1 MPKEEPVKIAIISD
15 THDHLQNIEASM
27 DALKGAD
34 VVLHCGDLCA
44 PFVIKRLGEGLEGI
58 PLHVVWGNNE
68 GDTFMISKIAANF
81 EDVYLHGELAELD
94 LGGLR
99 IAVNHYPRIAQGLA
113 RSGLYDLVCYGHDH
127 TAHTEVVGDCT
138 LVNPGEIL
146 GMNGPSTFAIFDTE
160 TREVEHIEI

>member
-1 MPKEEPVKIAIISD
+1 MKIAVLSD
-15 THDHLQNIEASM
+15 THDNLDKIDASIST
-27 DALKGAD
+27 LKQAD

-44 PFVIKRLGEGLEGI
+44 PFVVKRLGEQLEGI
-58 PLHVVWGNNE
+58 PLHIVWGNNE
-68 GDTFMISKIAANF
+68 GDTFMIAKVAANF

-127 TAHTEVVGDCT
+127 TAHHEEINDCT
-138 LVNPGEIL
+138 LLNPGEIL
-146 GMNGPSTFAIFDTE
+146 GMNGLSTLAMFDTE

>member
-1 MPKEEPVKIAIISD
+1 MKIAVISD
-15 THDHLQNIEASM
+15 THDNLDRIDACIEKMKEAQ
-27 DALKGAD
+27 

-44 PFVIKRLGEGLEGI
+44 PFVIKRLGEKLEGI
-58 PLHVVWGNNE
+58 PIHVVWGNNE
-68 GDTFMISKIAANF
+68 GDTFMISKVAANF
-81 EDVYLHGELAELD
+81 DHVYLHGELAELD

-127 TAHTEVVGDCT
+127 TAHTEDINGCT
-138 LVNPGEIL
+138 LLNPGEIL

-160 TREVEHIEI
+160 TREVEQLEV